1 MNERYAKQTI
11 LPEIGPAGQARLGA
25 ASVLCVGAGGL
36 GCAALPYLV
45 GAGVGRVTIIDADV
59 VDRTNLQR
67 QVLFG
72 EASLGQ
78 PKAQAAA
85 QRLRDLNPLVHIEAI
100 EQRFSAGNAEEL
112 IRGHDVIVDGSDNYP
127 TKYLLAD
134 ACVKFDRPLVYG
146 SVTGMEAMATV
157 FHARRGPCLRC
168 LFPEAPTGW
177 VPNCAEA
184 GVLGPLV
191 GMTGSLQAAETVKL
205 LASPDGALNSLI
217 GRLWIMDIRDT
228 RQQIIAVRKRP
239 DCAVCAREA
248 SAIELPSDELE
259 LREIGPREA
268 RELTECRLFDVREPD
283 EFAAG
288 HIPGAVSLPL
298 STLQEGHGR
307 IPSGER
313 CLIYCESG
321 ARCRPAAVH
330 FKAAGYREIFSLR
343 GGRQAW
349 QDAAGSTR
357 ATESLTK
364 TQGASR

>member
-25 ASVLCVGAGGL
+25 SSVLCVGAGGL
-36 GCAALPYLV
+36 GCASLPYLV

-78 PKAQAAA
+78 PKAAAA
-85 QRLRDLNPLVHIEAI
+85 AARLTDLNPMVEIEAL
-100 EQRFSAGNAEEL
+100 EQRFNAGNAEAL
-112 IRGHDVIVDGSDNYP
+112 IRGHDVIVDGSDNYA

-134 ACVKFDRPLVYG
+134 ASVKFDRPLVYG

-191 GMTGSLQAAETVKL
+191 GMTGSLQAAEAVKL
-205 LASPDGALNSLI
+205 LASPDGAMNTLI

-239 DCAVCAREA
+239 DCPVCSQAP
-248 SAIELPSDELE
+248 STIELLADDMEV
-259 LREIGPREA
+259 REIGPREA
-268 RELTECRLFDVREPD
+268 HELPDCRLFDVREPD
-283 EFAAG
+283 EYAAG
-288 HIPGAVSLPL
+288 HIPGAISLPL
-298 STLQEGHGR
+298 STLQDGQAR
-307 IPSGER
+307 IPSGTR

-343 GGRQAW
+343 GGRKAW
-349 QDAAGSTR
+349 QAA
-357 ATESLTK
+357 A
-364 TQGASR
+364 